1 MTSPGPTRA
10 AAQRNNRSN
19 CTYELNDTDVEG
31 YRWSGMGQHSFRMI
45 ETNGITLTV
54 VVEGDGPL
62 LYCCTAFHSAGI
74 CGAIRS
80 TN

>member
-1 MTSPGPTRA
+1 
-10 AAQRNNRSN
+10 
-19 CTYELNDTDVEG
+19 
-31 YRWSGMGQHSFRMI
+31 MGQHSFRMI